1 MFPDVMGGRC
11 VIPNVRLLLNMY
23 DSKFLRLILESN
35 EKRKAEME
43 EKGIYQ
49 EVEKLKKRVETL
61 QRDLA
66 RQSKVASQSG

>member
-1 MFPDVMGGRC
+1 M
-11 VIPNVRLLLNMY
+11 
-23 DSKFLRLILESN
+23 ILESN

-49 EVEKLKKRVETL
+49 EVEKLKKRVKTL

-66 RQSKVASQSG
+66 RQSKVASQSD